1 MLTISRELIVTSIV
15 IYLLRN
21 LLVNKDKI
29 NRNIS
34 FIMILIALIL
44 DILSSMIL
52 LMILWGGKV
61 YEYNLYWYG

>member
-29 NRNIS
+29 NGNIS

-44 DILSSMIL
+44 DMLSMIL
-52 LMILWGGKV
+52 LMIL
-61 YEYNLYWYG
+61 

>member
-29 NRNIS
+29 NGNIS

-52 LMILWGGKV
+52 LMIL
-61 YEYNLYWYG
+61 

>member
-52 LMILWGGKV
+52 LMIL
-61 YEYNLYWYG
+61 

>member
-1 MLTISRELIVTSIV
+1 MIIKERGFIMLTISRELIVTSIV

-29 NRNIS
+29 NGNIS

-44 DILSSMIL
+44 DMLSMIL
-52 LMILWGGKV
+52 LMIL
-61 YEYNLYWYG
+61 

>member
-15 IYLLRN
+15 IYLLRS

-52 LMILWGGKV
+52 LMIL
-61 YEYNLYWYG
+61 